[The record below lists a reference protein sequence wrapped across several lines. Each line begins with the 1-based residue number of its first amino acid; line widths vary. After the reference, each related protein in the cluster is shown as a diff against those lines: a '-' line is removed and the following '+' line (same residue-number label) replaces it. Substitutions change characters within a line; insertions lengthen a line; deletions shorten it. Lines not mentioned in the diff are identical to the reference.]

1 MPYSTLHGEAAATFE
16 KIYNNALKEYKDKGK
31 AAQTAWAALKKQG
44 YRKGDSGEWH
54 KSSLTEFSMVITKA
68 SYDTRSGGTM
78 RFRAVASDTEPDLYG
93 ETMTPELFQDF
104 TDRIEHNIPIP
115 EQFKS
120 AICENT
126 WCGGLPYP
134 SISHFKA
141 GPDGVNVPGKLERIY
156 VDGNRL
162 KSEGILS
169 DSDLGRAVF
178 KALLD
183 DLYAK
188 KSGAENKPVRISIGF
203 LDVQHSHVGNGMN
216 YTFERKTL
224 TDACP
229 MCLQHIGGKQYQRGI
244 LVHLAFTR
252 VPVNPRTEAEVER
265 SMSDAVITKQDD
277 AASII
282 GKDLADFLV
291 DKSQTVESE
300 SVLTV
305 KSDGTLEEKGG
316 SVTRE
321 PQLVGRQSGEGKTL
335 KLTDASIYQACYD
348 PNTGLFNQECIDQAM
363 MGHMPGMRKAMF
375 EMYPNK
381 GNGDPEKPA
390 NDYPGKWLA
399 MFSTTKKEPDGE
411 HPASHYLAVG
421 DSSKPS
427 TWHLPVKDSSGKIS
441 PRHLGAAHA
450 ALTKGFRGNKYG
462 GPGKGKA
469 LAKLRNLY
477 HSAGMKWPEDSDSTK
492 EKAMATNIKGKII
505 EAPVPGSPE
514 MIDIFNEDELYPE
527 VPSKEESVTPTNPKG
542 MKEPFG
548 TVSNSV
554 EHEAKYGKEG
564 SAAEEGSESETE
576 AKQEG
581 DKPRKAM
588 KERALVLAA
597 RSLINQVVTLKSQ
610 GVYGNDALAALQ
622 PHMNQFGD
630 AIRRSVTYTN
640 GDESTAAAIAALTQE
655 IATLKAQ
662 IAANGAPTVTRSSVP
677 TPRSIQFNPGTQTV
691 MQQQVGGQLSGL
703 TTDKR
708 PFSQIA
714 AIARKSVGVG

>member
-1 MPYSTLHGEAAATFE
+1 MPYSTLHGEAATTFE

-44 YRKGDSGEWH
+44 YRKGDSGEWK
-54 KSSLTEFSMVITKA
+54 KSSLTEFSMAIVKA
-68 SYDTRSGGTM
+68 SYDKQNGGAM

-93 ETMTPELFQDF
+93 ESMSPELFQDF
-104 TDRIEHNIPIP
+104 TDRIEKSIPIP
-115 EQFKS
+115 EAFKS
-120 AICENT
+120 AICEDT

-141 GPDGVNVPGKLERIY
+141 GPGGTNVPGKLERVYI
-156 VDGNRL
+156 DGNRL
-162 KSEGILS
+162 KGEGLLS
-169 DSDLGRAVF
+169 DNNLGRAVF
-178 KALLD
+178 KALLE

-188 KSGAENKPVRISIGF
+188 KSGSDTQPVRISIGF
-203 LDVQHSHVGNGMN
+203 LDIQHSHVGNGMN
-216 YTFERKTL
+216 YKFERKAL
-224 TDACP
+224 TDTCP
-229 MCLQHIGGKQYQRGI
+229 MCLQNIGGKVYQKGV

-265 SMSDAVITKQDD
+265 SMSDAIVTKQDD

-282 GKDLADFLV
+282 GKDLAEILV
-291 DKSQTVESE
+291 DKSQVE

-305 KSDGTLEEKGG
+305 KSDGSIEEKG

-321 PQLVGRQSGEGKTL
+321 PELVGRNGGEGKTL

-363 MGHMPGMRKAMF
+363 MGHMPAMRKAMS
-375 EMYPNK
+375 EMWPNGK
-381 GNGDPEKPA
+381 GDEADVPA
-390 NDYPGKWLA
+390 NDKAGKWLA
-399 MFSTTKKEPDGE
+399 LFSTTKKEPDGE

-469 LAKLRNLY
+469 LAKLQSLY
-477 HSAGMKWPEDSDSTK
+477 HSAGMKWPEDSDSKK
-492 EKAMATNIKGKII
+492 EKAMATNVQKGIPT
-505 EAPVPGSPE
+505 APVPGSPQ
-514 MIDIFNEDELYPE
+514 MIDIFDDDELYPE

-564 SAAEEGSESETE
+564 SAEEEASEGKAE
-576 AKQEG
+576 AKREG
-581 DKPRKAM
+581 DKPKM
-588 KERALVLAA
+588 KEKALVLAA

-622 PHMNQFGD
+622 PHMNQFGE
-630 AIRRSVTYTN
+630 AIKRSVTYSS

-662 IAANGAPTVTRSSVP
+662 IAANGANPQVTRSTVP
-677 TPRSIQFNPGTQTV
+677 QPRSIQFNPGTQTV
-691 MQQQVGGQLSGL
+691 MQQQAAGELGGL

-708 PFSQIA
+708 PFSQIS
-714 AIARKSVGVG
+714 AIARRSVGAG

>member
-1 MPYSTLHGEAAATFE
+1 MPYSTLHGEAATTFE
-16 KIYNNALKEYKDKGK
+16 KIYNAALDTYKGDKGK
-31 AAQTAWAALKKQG
+31 AAATAWAALKKQG

-54 KSSLTEFSMVITKA
+54 KSQLSEFSMAIVKA
-68 SYDTRSGGTM
+68 SYDKQNGGVM

-93 ETMTPELFQDF
+93 ESMSPELFQDF
-104 TDRIEHNIPIP
+104 TDRIEHNIPVP
-115 EQFKS
+115 EAFKS

-141 GPDGVNVPGKLERIY
+141 GPDGVNVPGKLDKVY

-162 KSEGILS
+162 KSEGVLS

-178 KALLD
+178 KSLLE
-183 DLYAK
+183 DLYK
-188 KSGAENKPVRISIGF
+188 NKSDANHKPVRISIGF
-203 LDVQHSHVGNGMN
+203 LDMQHSHLGNGMN
-216 YTFERKTL
+216 YTFERKAL

-229 MCLQHIGGKQYQRGI
+229 MCLQNIGGKVYQKGI

-265 SMSDAVITKQDD
+265 SMSDAIVTKQDD

-282 GKDLADFLV
+282 GKDLADILV
-291 DKSQTVESE
+291 DKSQADTLVI
-300 SVLTV
+300 
-305 KSDGTLEEKGG
+305 KSDGEVERAD

-321 PQLVGRQSGEGKTL
+321 PQLVGRQAGEGKTL

-363 MGHMPGMRKAMF
+363 MGHMPAMRKAMSS
-375 EMYPNK
+375 MWPNDK
-381 GNGDPEKPA
+381 GTESDVPA
-390 NDYPGKWLA
+390 NDKSGKWLS
-399 MFSTTKKEPDGE
+399 MFSVTKKEPDGE

-469 LAKLRNLY
+469 LAKLRGLY
-477 HSAGMKWPEDSDSTK
+477 KQAGMKWPEDSDSNK
-492 EKAMATNIKGKII
+492 EKAMATNVQKGIPT
-505 EAPVPGSPE
+505 APVPGSPD
-514 MIDIFNEDELYPE
+514 MIDIFDDDELYPE

-542 MKEPFG
+542 MKDPFG

-564 SAAEEGSESETE
+564 SAKEEASESEAE
-576 AKQEG
+576 AEKEG
-581 DKPRKAM
+581 DKPRKSM
-588 KERALVLAA
+588 KEKALVMSA
-597 RSLINQVVTLKSQ
+597 RSLINHVVTLKSQ

-622 PHMNQFGD
+622 PYLNQFGE
-630 AIRRSVTYTN
+630 AIRRSVTYSDG
-640 GDESTAAAIAALTQE
+640 GDASTAAAIAALTQE

-662 IAANGAPTVTRSSVP
+662 IASQNGNSQVTRSNVP
-677 TPRSIQFNPGTQTV
+677 TPRSIQFNPGTATV
-691 MQQQVGGQLSGL
+691 MQQQAGGELGGL

>member
-1 MPYSTLHGEAAATFE
+1 MPYSTLHGEAATTFE
-16 KIYNNALKEYKDKGK
+16 KIYNAALDTYKGDKGK
-31 AAQTAWAALKKQG
+31 AAATAWAALKKQG
-44 YRKGDSGEWH
+44 YRKGDTGEWH
-54 KSSLTEFSMVITKA
+54 KSQLAEFSMAIVKA
-68 SYDTRSGGTM
+68 SYDKQNGGVM

-93 ETMTPELFQDF
+93 ESMSPELFQDF

-115 EQFKS
+115 EAFKS
-120 AICENT
+120 AICEDT

-141 GPDGVNVPGKLERIY
+141 GPGGSNVPGSLEKVY

-162 KSEGILS
+162 KSEGVLS

-188 KSGAENKPVRISIGF
+188 KSNVDHKPVRISIGF
-203 LDVQHSHVGNGMN
+203 LDLQHSHVGNGMN
-216 YTFERKTL
+216 YTYERKNL
-224 TDACP
+224 TDPCP
-229 MCLQHIGGKQYQRGI
+229 MCLQNIGGKVYQKGV

-265 SMSDAVITKQDD
+265 SMSDAIVTKQDD

-282 GKDLADFLV
+282 GKDLADILV
-291 DKSQTVESE
+291 DKSQAGDSV

-305 KSDGTLEEKGG
+305 KSDGTVEKTD

-321 PQLVGRQSGEGKTL
+321 PQLVGRQAGEGKTL

-363 MGHMPGMRKAMF
+363 MGHMPAMRKAMS

-381 GNGDPEKPA
+381 DGGDPEKPA
-390 NDYPGKWLA
+390 NDYSGKWLA
-399 MFSTTKKEPDGE
+399 LFSTTKKEPDGE

-477 HSAGMKWPEDSDSTK
+477 RQAGMEWPEDSHSKK
-492 EKAMATNIKGKII
+492 EKAMATNVQKGIPT
-505 EAPVPGSPE
+505 APVPGSPD
-514 MIDIFNEDELYPE
+514 MIDIFDDDELYPE

-542 MKEPFG
+542 MKDPFG

-554 EHEAKYGKEG
+554 ESDKAAYAGKETPEEE
-564 SAAEEGSESETE
+564 AEEEK
-576 AKQEG
+576 APK
-581 DKPRKAM
+581 KKAM
-588 KERALVLAA
+588 KEKALVLSA

-622 PHMNQFGD
+622 PHLNQFGE
-630 AIRRSVTYTN
+630 AIRRSVTYSEG
-640 GDESTAAAIAALTQE
+640 GDASTAAAIAALTQE

-662 IAANGAPTVTRSSVP
+662 IAAQGANPTVTRSQVP
-677 TPRSIQFNPGTQTV
+677 TPRSLSFNPGTAAV
-691 MQQQVGGQLSGL
+691 MQQQAGGELGGL
-703 TTDKR
+703 TVEKR

-714 AIARKSVGVG
+714 AIARKSVGAG

>member
-1 MPYSTLHGEAAATFE
+1 MPYSTLHGEAAKTFE
-16 KIYNNALKEYKDKGK
+16 KIYQNALTEYKDKGK

-44 YRKGDSGEWH
+44 YRKGETGEWH
-54 KSSLTEFSMVITKA
+54 KSQLTEFSMSITKA
-68 SYDTRSGGTM
+68 SYDTRTGGTM

-93 ETMTPELFQDF
+93 EAMSPELFQDF

-120 AICENT
+120 AICEDT

-141 GPDGVNVPGKLERIY
+141 GPQGINVPGKLEKVY

-162 KSEGILS
+162 KSEGVLT
-169 DSDLGRAVF
+169 DTDLGRAVF

-188 KSGAENKPVRISIGF
+188 KSDAEHKPVRISIGF
-203 LDVQHSHVGNGMN
+203 LDLQHSHVGNGMN
-216 YTFERKTL
+216 YTYERKNL
-224 TDACP
+224 TDGCP
-229 MCLQHIGGKQYQRGI
+229 MCLQGIGNKVYQKGV

-265 SMSDAVITKQDD
+265 SMSDAIVTKQDD

-282 GKDLADFLV
+282 GKDLADILV
-291 DKSQTVESE
+291 DKSQAD
-300 SVLTV
+300 VLIV
-305 KSDGTLEEKGG
+305 KSDGEVERAD

-321 PQLVGRQSGEGKTL
+321 PQLVGRQAGEGKTL

-363 MGHMPGMRKAMF
+363 MGHMPAMRKAMSA
-375 EMYPNK
+375 MYPNASDK
-381 GNGDPEKPA
+381 EPVPA
-390 NDYPGKWLA
+390 NDKSGKWLA
-399 MFSTTKKEPDGE
+399 LFSVTKKEPDGE

-421 DSSKPS
+421 DASKPS
-427 TWHLPVKDSSGKIS
+427 TWHLQVKDSSGKIS

-477 HSAGMKWPEDSDSTK
+477 HSAGMKWPEDSDSKK
-492 EKAMATNIKGKII
+492 EKAMATNVQKGIPT
-505 EAPVPGSPE
+505 APVPGSPE
-514 MIDIFNEDELYPE
+514 MIDIFDDDELYPE

-564 SAAEEGSESETE
+564 SAKEEASESEAE
-576 AKQEG
+576 AEKEG
-581 DKPRKAM
+581 DKPRKSM
-588 KERALVLAA
+588 KEKALVMSA
-597 RSLINQVVTLKSQ
+597 RSLINHVVSLKSQ

-622 PHMNQFGD
+622 PYMNQFGE
-630 AIRRSVTYTN
+630 AVRRSVTYSDG
-640 GDESTAAAIAALTQE
+640 GDAATAQAIAALTQE

-662 IAANGAPTVTRSSVP
+662 LAAQGGTVTRSQVP
-677 TPRSIQFNPGTQTV
+677 APRSLQFNPGTMTA
-691 MQQQVGGQLSGL
+691 MQQQAGGELGGL
-703 TTDKR
+703 TVEKK